1 MENIE
6 FKTIA
11 ELMEMDPGEAKQY
24 LYNNMKHAEFRDYIN
39 RYQDTLAVKALN
51 DRIKAHRPAPTIKEF
66 VEKKE
71 EALEKEQSGLIFKI
85 KRFFYKRYA
94 IAEMFFKR
102 RMYRKAFVESIFNA
116 KRYGLRDKKWGE
128 RKK

>member
-1 MENIE
+1 ME

-11 ELMEMDPGEAKQY
+11 ELMEMDPGDAKAY
-24 LYNNMKHAEFRDYIN
+24 LYTNMKHAEFRDYIN
-39 RYQDTLAVKALN
+39 RYADTMAVKALN
-51 DRIKAHRPAPTIKEF
+51 DRIKAHRPAPTLKEF

-71 EALEKEQSGLIFKI
+71 EIIEKQQSGLIFKI

-94 IAEMFFKR
+94 IAEMFLKR
-102 RMYRKAFVESIFNA
+102 RMYKKAFVESIFNA
-116 KRYGLRDKKWGE
+116 KIYHLRDKKWGE